1 MRVPVGEIRVETDH
15 AQKLLNSLG
24 LLLASCEVMHLDWL
38 ADDVAHGHARIQRG
52 VRILED
58 HLHAAAHLAHLLAAE
73 LRELDTV
80 ELHLAGR
87 RLVELEDRAPSRRLP
102 ATGLAHKAERLALLD
117 EEVDPV
123 DRAHSPNLA

>member
-24 LLLASCEVMHLDWL
+24 LLLPACEVMDLDRL

-73 LRELDTV
+73 LGELDAV

-87 RLVELEDRAPSRRLP
+87 RLLELEARAPSRRPP
-102 ATGLAHKAERLALLD
+102 ATGNAPK
-117 EEVDPV
+117 
-123 DRAHSPNLA
+123 